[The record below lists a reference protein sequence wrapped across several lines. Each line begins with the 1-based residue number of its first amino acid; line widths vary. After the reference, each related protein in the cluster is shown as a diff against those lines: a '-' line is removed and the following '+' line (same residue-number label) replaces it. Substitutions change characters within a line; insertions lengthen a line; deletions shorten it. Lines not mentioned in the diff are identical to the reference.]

1 MKDDGTGSITVEV
14 ADPSVMLKISLEF
27 GEFLYQLRAALDGV
41 IYEGAVLQSG
51 ANPPPYERA
60 LQFPICS
67 NPPEFHKARKSISPL
82 SDECRSFLES
92 IQPYNAP
99 TLPKDA
105 MIDDPARCLGIL
117 GELARKDRHRRLH
130 AVGLLPITARPQFN
144 LPAVMQLG
152 YLTVRKGFVLEND
165 GEIATFRI
173 LGYRTDTQAQVNP
186 NLTFQIAIM
195 EAPPQCAEN
204 DTFNERTRSMLVV
217 TDMIVNWFEAYFEG
231 KL

>member
-1 MKDDGTGSITVEV
+1 
-14 ADPSVMLKISLEF
+14 
-27 GEFLYQLRAALDGV
+27 
-41 IYEGAVLQSG
+41 
-51 ANPPPYERA
+51 
-60 LQFPICS
+60 
-67 NPPEFHKARKSISPL
+67 
-82 SDECRSFLES
+82 
-92 IQPYNAP
+92 
-99 TLPKDA
+99 
-105 MIDDPARCLGIL
+105 
-117 GELARKDRHRRLH
+117 
-130 AVGLLPITARPQFN
+130 
-144 LPAVMQLG
+144 
-152 YLTVRKGFVLEND
+152 VLEND